1 MALKIKSVL
10 SGKKYQ
16 NIILLIIVLLGLAIS
31 LIIVSNYCHSI
42 TPFIEIMLVAENYYF
57 NMIGIII
64 IILTIKIITDKV
76 IGLVKHSV
84 EGKNCAAIK
93 HGRDYAGIIFL
104 FLLSALMYMLST
116 PICPNSLIYS

>member
-1 MALKIKSVL
+1 MMPKIRNLFSNEKNQNMLLLAIVL
-10 SGKKYQ
+10 S
-16 NIILLIIVLLGLAIS
+16 GLAIS
-31 LIIVSNYCHSI
+31 LIIGSNYCHSI